1 MKRRDLLTLSLA
13 LAAVPAV
20 ALARGSSGGGGSD
33 EPRYTRMATLTATI
47 IRSGGRRGVLSVE
60 AGIDIE
66 DEGLRTRANQAV
78 PRLRAAYSDIL
89 RTFGAALAPGEVPDA
104 DRLARDLQTATN
116 EIVGRSG
123 ARVLLGTILTS

>member
-13 LAAVPAV
+13 LAAIPAV
-20 ALARGSSGGGGSD
+20 AKAGGPSGGGSA
-33 EPRYTRMATLTATI
+33 EPRYTGMATLTATI

-66 DEGLRTRANQAV
+66 NEDLRTRAIQAV

-104 DRLARDLQTATN
+104 DRLARDLQAATN
-116 EIVGRSG
+116 DVVGQSG
-123 ARVLLGTILTS
+123 ARLLLGTILTS

>member
-1 MKRRDLLTLSLA
+1 MKRRDLFTLSLA
-13 LAAVPAV
+13 MAAVPAV
-20 ALARGSSGGGGSD
+20 AMASGSTGGGSAQS
-33 EPRYTRMATLTATI
+33 RYTRMATLTATI

-60 AGIDIE
+60 AGIDVENE
-66 DEGLRTRANQAV
+66 DLRTRAIQAV

-104 DRLARDLQTATN
+104 DRLARDLQAATN

-123 ARVLLGTILTS
+123 ARLLLGTILTS

>member
-1 MKRRDLLTLSLA
+1 
-13 LAAVPAV
+13 
-20 ALARGSSGGGGSD
+20 
-33 EPRYTRMATLTATI
+33 MATLTATI

-104 DRLARDLQTATN
+104 DRLARDLQTVTN